1 MNSGSIWDDSSL
13 SSLDFSPQRQ
23 ALSESVSSMRSS
35 RGGMETRPGMS
46 NAEARDVGL
55 TTPRRTNWT
64 QDEEESKGSLFEET
78 EEESSPCIP
87 GGARKSP
94 SLEVDDPAIVTD
106 TDGGPNAE
114 RTTTGSEE
122 TSSSD
127 ELRKEF
133 LSVLRSI
140 EGCEERD
147 LSGRV
152 KPSCKGI
159 LVLQRLLRAVDDLI
173 VLYHE
178 GSQSLWRLDC
188 LVYAGIQQ
196 GKANTCKYYKEAT
209 KLETEGGRCGT
220 TS

>member
-1 MNSGSIWDDSSL
+1 MCSSG
-13 SSLDFSPQRQ
+13 
-23 ALSESVSSMRSS
+23 
-35 RGGMETRPGMS
+35 GGMETRPGTS
-46 NAEARDVGL
+46 NAEARDVVL
-55 TTPRRTNWT
+55 TTPRQTNWT
-64 QDEEESKGSLFEET
+64 QD

-114 RTTTGSEE
+114 RTTTRSEE

-133 LSVLRSI
+133 LSVFRSI
-140 EGCEERD
+140 EGCEEGD
-147 LSGRV
+147 LIGRV

-159 LVLQRLLRAVDDLI
+159 LVLQRLLRAMDDLI
-173 VLYHE
+173 VELYHE

-196 GKANTCKYYKEAT
+196 GKANTCEYYKEAT
-209 KLETEGGRCGT
+209 KLETEGGRCST